1 MCPVTVAAFLGLAS
15 ACPMYGPSTLLA
27 PTDPAL
33 VGRWSPPRSPTSGL
47 KSYAPVEAGNWLD
60 MNRAVTPGRGTTKE
74 MPAMPGMKGM
84 GGGK

>member
-1 MCPVTVAAFLGLAS
+1 MCPSTFAALVGLAS
-15 ACPMYGPSTLLA
+15 ACPLYGPSNLLA

-33 VGRWSPPRSPTSGL
+33 VSHWSPARSPTADL
-47 KSYAPVEAGNWLD
+47 KSYAPVEAGNWLN
-60 MNRAVTPGRGTTKE
+60 MNRAVTPGGDAKRE